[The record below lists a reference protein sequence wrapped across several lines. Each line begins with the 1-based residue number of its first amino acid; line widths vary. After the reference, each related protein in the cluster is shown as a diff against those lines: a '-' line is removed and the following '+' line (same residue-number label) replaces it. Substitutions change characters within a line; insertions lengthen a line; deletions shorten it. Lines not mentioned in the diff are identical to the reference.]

1 MFIAGFS
8 VEKLVERLHLALCIL
23 LLELALEAEDLV
35 AGLYDVVYVALHP
48 GRRLAGAS
56 LLHQTTGARRS
67 QARSYTIHNN
77 VFELSTK
84 FREMLTTFEKTP
96 FRASSLLKVS
106 NNTFTLEYLLASR
119 YFQEREDPRKYHL

>member
-35 AGLYDVVYVALHP
+35 AGLDDVVNVALHP
-48 GRRLAGAS
+48 GRGLAGAS

-67 QARSYTIHNN
+67 QDSSLNN
-77 VFELSTK
+77 VHFSTPHSLEL
-84 FREMLTTFEKTP
+84 
-96 FRASSLLKVS
+96 
-106 NNTFTLEYLLASR
+106 
-119 YFQEREDPRKYHL
+119 